1 MNSDSLINEFRARQE
16 TKKSDATAKS
26 YVQAVEA
33 LVEWLQYPGT
43 ANYDPDERNRDSKE
57 PWEASTAD
65 LRTHLRHLLSN
76 GGYAGGTVQNRVIS
90 LNVFYQEL
98 TKMAEEGYSIPAT
111 DNPAEDLDVSGW
123 SQLKNGTRKEQELK
137 EVHYLDS
144 NEIDS
149 LTDGVSSP
157 ALRNELIIQL
167 LYQTGLRRA
176 ELAETRIEDVDID
189 NRTINVRATKT
200 HLNRTVRY
208 HPNLDTLLAR
218 WINVN
223 RDALATAGSPYLFPT
238 SHSERISPEYVNQIV
253 KDAAEAAGLQDEVF
267 IDAGGRSRVKV
278 TAHTLRHS
286 YAVQSL
292 KNGMDTRTLQKLLGH
307 AQIETTEKYL
317 RLSEDDVLE
326 SARKY
331 GAGSE

>member
-1 MNSDSLINEFRARQE
+1 MHGDTLITEFRRRQE
-16 TKKSDATAKS
+16 TKKSDSTAKS
-26 YVQAVEA
+26 YAQAIEA
-33 LVEWLQYPGT
+33 LAEWLRNPG
-43 ANYDPDERNRDSKE
+43 AEKYDPNERDRGKKE
-57 PWEASTAD
+57 LWEATTAD

-76 GGYAGGTVQNRVIS
+76 GGYAGGTVDNRVIGI
-90 LNVFYQEL
+90 NVFYQEL
-98 TKMAEEGYSIPAT
+98 VKMAEEGYGVPET

-137 EVHYLDS
+137 EVHYL
-144 NEIDS
+144 EPGEVES
-149 LTDGVSSP
+149 LAGNVTSP
-157 ALRNELIIQL
+157 VLRNELVIRL

-176 ELAETRIEDVDID
+176 ELAETRVGDVDTE

-208 HPNLDTLLAR
+208 QPSLDTLLNR
-218 WINVN
+218 WLNVN
-223 RDALATAGSPYLFPT
+223 RPALATAGSEYLFPT
-238 SHSERISPEYVNQIV
+238 SHSERIAPEYVNQIV
-253 KDAAEAAGLQDEVF
+253 KDAADAAGLQDDVF
-267 IDAGGRSRVKV
+267 TDAGGRTHVKV

-292 KNGMDTRTLQKLLGH
+292 KNGMDTRTLQKLMGH

-317 RLSEDDVLE
+317 RLSKDDVLE
-326 SARKY
+326 AARKY